1 MKMGHAEPGEKPAL
15 GGVGGGG
22 GCGPPLRG
30 AVRTVSGRYLARGL
44 RLPAGAALRRGPRGR

>member
-44 RLPAGAALRRGPRGR
+44 RLPAGAALRRGR